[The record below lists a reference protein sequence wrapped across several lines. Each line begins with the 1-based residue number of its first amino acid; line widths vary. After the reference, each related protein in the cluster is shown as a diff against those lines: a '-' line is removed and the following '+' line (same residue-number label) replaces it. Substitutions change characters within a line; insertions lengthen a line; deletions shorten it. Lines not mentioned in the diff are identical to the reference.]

1 MNKQYAIS
9 IIMGIYN
16 CAETLQE
23 ALDSLYNQ
31 TFQDFEI
38 ILCDDGS
45 KDNTY
50 ALAEENAKLYDNIVL
65 LRNEKNLGLN
75 ATLNK
80 CLAAATGRYIARM
93 DGDDISTS
101 DRFEKEYKFLE
112 SHPEYAIVSCNMIYF
127 DENGE
132 FGRGKKSAGEP
143 RKEDFPKGTPFC
155 HAPCMVRRE
164 TYMAVEG
171 YSVAERLLR
180 VEDYHL
186 WYKMYLK
193 GFRGYNLAECLYMMR
208 DDRNATIRRKFKG
221 RLNVAHVKFLIVR
234 DFKLSPINY
243 LHCLRPIILGLLPTS
258 LYTYIHQ
265 SKLSK

>member
-1 MNKQYAIS
+1 MKEKYSIS
-9 IIMGIYN
+9 VIIGIYN

-23 ALDSLYNQ
+23 ALDSLYAQ

-50 ALAEENAKLYDNIVL
+50 AIALDNAEKHNNIVL
-65 LRNEKNLGLN
+65 LKNEKNLGLN
-75 ATLNK
+75 ATLNN
-80 CLAAATGRYIARM
+80 CLAVANGKYIARM
-93 DGDDISTS
+93 DGDDISTP

-112 SHPEYAIVSCNMIYF
+112 AHPEYAIVSCNMVYF

-132 FGRGKKSAGEP
+132 FARGKKPAGEVY
-143 RKEDFPKGTPFC
+143 KVDFPKGTPFC

-164 TYMAVEG
+164 AYITIEG
-171 YSVAERLLR
+171 YTVSEKLLR

-193 GFRGYNLAECLYMMR
+193 GYKGFNLSDCLYMMR
-208 DDRNATIRRKFKG
+208 DDRNAYARRKLKYRF
-221 RLNVAHVKFLIVR
+221 NEAYVKYLIIR
-234 DFKLSPINY
+234 DFELPFVHHLNCLKPIVV
-243 LHCLRPIILGLLPTS
+243 GLLPR
-258 LYTYIHQ
+258 YIYKHLH
-265 SKLSK
+265 KRR